1 MATDKKPQTACF
13 CGPAALPGGLLDKS
27 IERNTERVVASLIEK
42 GYRYFGAGGTR
53 GFDGLAARVVLK
65 LKEKHP
71 GVHLILV
78 LPFAEQYRH
87 EGNWSDAELEAHTR
101 LVQQASKV
109 VVLAE
114 RYSSGAYNR
123 CRRHLV
129 DGSSAFI
136 VCLERDNSEES
147 YTTAYARSR
156 HLAILN
162 VVDSIVNITN
172 GI

>member
-53 GFDGLAARVVLK
+53 GFAGLAASIVLRQK
-65 LKEKHP
+65 QAHP
-71 GVHLILV
+71 GIHLILV
-78 LPFAEQYRH
+78 LPYAEQYRH
-87 EGNWSDAELEAHTR
+87 EGNWTDTELEQHTR

-109 VVLAE
+109 VVMAE

-129 DGSSAFI
+129 DCASAFV
-136 VCLERDNSEES
+136 VCLDRDNSEES
-147 YTTAYARSR
+147 YVTTYARSK
-156 HLAILN
+156 HLSIHNVMDAI
-162 VVDSIVNITN
+162 
-172 GI
+172 